1 MGLFGKRKRS
11 GNDDWVTSGPPM
23 DPRWAK
29 SGKGRFFR
37 FMRLD
42 PEAQGLSGVGGVFV
56 VWHAG
61 ARPKWVRVGRSDDL
75 AATFHQLAEDD
86 AVMAYESRGGLY
98 ATWSLIRAEYRA
110 GVVRFLS
117 DRFDPLL
124 DNGDAGSRQAAPVP
138 VLAPGDTAADG

>member
-1 MGLFGKRKRS
+1 MGFFGRKKRS
-11 GNDDWVTSGPPM
+11 SKDDWVADGPPM

-29 SGKGRFFR
+29 SGKGRFHR

-61 ARPKWVRVGRSDDL
+61 AKPKWVRVGRSGDL
-75 AATFHQLAEDD
+75 AATFHQLTEDD
-86 AVMAYESRGGLY
+86 GVMAYESSGGLY
-98 ATWSLIRAEYRA
+98 VTWSLIRPEFRD

-124 DNGDAGSRQAAPVP
+124 GDGGVGKAAPVP
-138 VLAPGDTAADG
+138 VLAPGDKAASD